1 MNFFIVSSAHCILTL
16 RMATTWSA
24 GKVLMTTVT
33 QQSMMLDWLDVG
45 SDSDHSTVKVNVNV
59 TVDNRPAFTATI
71 HYREI
76 IYIYSS
82 LYDQN
87 IRII

>member
-1 MNFFIVSSAHCILTL
+1 MVS
-16 RMATTWSA
+16 
-24 GKVLMTTVT
+24 VMTTAVT
-33 QQSMMLDWLDVG
+33 HQALMLDWLNVG
-45 SDSDHSTVKVNVNV
+45 TDSDHSTVKVNVNV
-59 TVDNRPAFTATI
+59 TVDNCSAFTTTI

>member
-1 MNFFIVSSAHCILTL
+1 MVVTP
-16 RMATTWSA
+16 WSG
-24 GKVLMTTVT
+24 GKGLTTVT